1 MYCLLQE
8 FLVEPPRVQNPYKGM
23 TDKIEKTY
31 HLSYDTAA
39 IVAKGSFVF
48 FTIAIQNSYT
58 TWTHWLYIMIYI
70 VNLIISEET

>member
-1 MYCLLQE
+1 MYCLLQV

-31 HLSYDTAA
+31 HLSYETAA

-48 FTIAIQNSYT
+48 FTIAIQNSYM
-58 TWTHWLYIMIYI
+58 THWFYIMICI